1 MPVLLKDP
9 SAILDYAIDWGKEYL
24 ADDVISASDWSVSSD
39 ELKVVASSFDER
51 LSQVQLSEGIAG
63 RVYRVSNQVVTTAG
77 RQDSRSLTIRV
88 ELR

>member
-24 ADDVISASDWSVSSD
+24 EEDVISASEWTVSSD
-39 ELKVVASSFDER
+39 DLKVVSSTFDER
-51 LSQVQLSEGIAG
+51 LSQVKLSEGTAG
-63 RVYRVSNQVVTTAG
+63 KIYRVSNQVVTTAG
-77 RQDSRSLTIRV
+77 RQDSRSLIIRV

>member
-24 ADDVISASDWSVSSD
+24 EEDVISASEWTVSSD
-39 ELKVVASSFDER
+39 DLKVVSSTFDAR
-51 LSQVQLSEGIAG
+51 LNQVKLSEGTAG
-63 RVYRVSNQVVTTAG
+63 KIYRVSNQVVTTAG
-77 RQDSRSLTIRV
+77 RQDSRSLIIRV